1 MKEQSLELVKK
12 ALKQIEKE
20 FKETQGEELDE
31 TKQKSIVMTGIFKDA
46 VVRVSRKI
54 TETENILLHITIML
68 EMEQEEIQR
77 ENSNEIFFTIEQ
89 NLLS

>member
-31 TKQKSIVMTGIFKDA
+31 TKQKNIVMTGIFKDA
-46 VVRVSRKI
+46 VVKVSRKI
-54 TETENILLHITIML
+54 TETENIILHITIML

>member
-46 VVRVSRKI
+46 VVKVSRKI
-54 TETENILLHITIML
+54 TETENIILHITIML